1 MFRLQGRWVAA
12 LVTEFIDGFGV
23 PNHPSFG
30 GQGNILGTLAM
41 ATETTPLNFSPPSSK
56 QSRTLPFPASFHS
69 WWARVGSTLN
79 PIPGSSFITG

>member
-41 ATETTPLNFSPPSSK
+41 ATETTPLNFPTIIKAK
-56 QSRTLPFPASFHS
+56 QNPAFPGVFPQLL
-69 WWARVGSTLN
+69 G
-79 PIPGSSFITG
+79 